1 MTHKTYKY
9 TCLFWVEKNK
19 LCKKEGK
26 VTKSYYLTLFFM
38 QNRQVEFTK
47 RLRLGNLQFVLR

>member
-19 LCKKEGK
+19 ICKKEGK
-26 VTKSYYLTLFFM
+26 ETKSYYLTLLFM
-38 QNRQVEFTK
+38 LKRHVEFTK
-47 RLRLGNLQFVLR
+47 RLRLGNP